1 MMLSFSFYHVLQRC
15 VTVCSTK
22 VVFTSL
28 FSRLV
33 NFLPDE
39 RAERVPC
46 ADSGAILAHNLK
58 VRSQLWLGFL

>member
-1 MMLSFSFYHVLQRC
+1 MALSFSFYHVLQRR

-33 NFLPDE
+33 NFLPDK